1 MGEEDYS
8 YADRSDDEDV
18 DLLRSHWFIVISIG
32 NRLLRQGEDP
42 GDPAGDLDDR
52 RRNRAYIRR
61 YPGIYLDLLTG
72 DQ

>member
-42 GDPAGDLDDR
+42 GILRVILTIVAVIALIYGVILG
-52 RRNRAYIRR
+52 YIS
-61 YPGIYLDLLTG
+61 IF
-72 DQ
+72 